1 MTNNEKITEKTYHK
15 FAQNSQ
21 EWHAHRAWP
30 TFNASDIAKVMG
42 VDKYT
47 TRDEFIAQCAT
58 GETPEISTYL
68 KRIFDKGH
76 KDERLA
82 RPIAEKIVGEELFP
96 ATISIVVD
104 GLKFSAS
111 FDGLTIDQS
120 ISWEHKGLNCDLST
134 NVQQGTI
141 CDMHKIQMEV
151 QLFISGAEKCLF
163 MASENG
169 NEETMVSTWY
179 ESTPGLMDEIIAAC
193 KQFKADVDAYVPVVA
208 DVDAMPAPVESLPAI
223 RYQLNGMAIKSNL
236 DEYREAAERLVEESK
251 LPMTT
256 DQEFATAEVRNKA
269 LRKAV
274 KDIKA
279 VCDRV
284 INEVSDIAKFRDDLM
299 SIGEMLRQA
308 ALNGEKQVK
317 ARKEQL
323 RFDIIKKAERDLA
336 DYCSKLDA
344 ELDGGP
350 YLGRISGNFI
360 NAAKGKSKL
369 SSVQSAVNDE
379 LARAKIEA
387 DGIARKIRVNL
398 KTLSEEAEEFKFLFA
413 DYKQIIFKETEDFG
427 ALVRDRVAQHKADV
441 TRKAAEKKAAEEQ
454 AEAKRKAA
462 EERDRAAKEYME
474 LTVAEGEAAGRQKV
488 ALKNCNE
495 NNVSIEKDPTIQ
507 IMKSIAAHGISSVIA
522 NTVAQLIVDGKIDRV
537 YFS

>member
-1 MTNNEKITEKTYHK
+1 M
-15 FAQNSQ
+15 
-21 EWHAHRAWP
+21 
-30 TFNASDIAKVMG
+30 
-42 VDKYT
+42 
-47 TRDEFIAQCAT
+47 
-58 GETPEISTYL
+58 EI
-68 KRIFDKGH
+68 
-76 KDERLA
+76 
-82 RPIAEKIVGEELFP
+82 V
-96 ATISIVVD
+96 
-104 GLKFSAS
+104 
-111 FDGLTIDQS
+111 
-120 ISWEHKGLNCDLST
+120 
-134 NVQQGTI
+134 NVQQGTKEWLDLRMEHFTASDAPAMMGVSKYLKRDELLAI
-141 CDMHKIQMEV
+141 KKTGTVPEVSPATQALFNRGHDAEAAIRPHIEEMIGSELYPATGTKIVDGLPLLASFDGITMTGDIDFEHKLYSESLAAQV
-151 QLFISGAEKCLF
+151 RSGKLDDHYKWQLDQQLLLSGAEKAIF
-163 MASENG
+163 VTSDG
-169 NEETMVSTWY
+169 
-179 ESTPGLMDEIIAAC
+179 TPGKMEWMWYKTTPERLKSLIAGWKQFEKDLAEYEYVPAVIEPIAA
-193 KQFKADVDAYVPVVA
+193 PVA
-208 DVDAMPAPVESLPAI
+208 SLPAI
-223 RYQLNGMAIKSNL
+223 SYQLNGMAIKSNL
-236 DEYREAAERLVEESK
+236 DEYRDAAERLVEESR

-323 RFDIIKKAERDLA
+323 RFEIIKKAERDLA
-336 DYCSKLDA
+336 DHCYKLDK

-350 YLGRISGNFI
+350 YLGGISGNFI
-360 NAAKGKSKL
+360 NVAKGKSKL

-379 LARAKIEA
+379 LARAKIES

-413 DYKQIIFKETEDFG
+413 DYKQIIFKEAEDFG
-427 ALVRDRVAQHKADV
+427 ALVRDRVAQHKAEV
-441 TRKAAEKKAAEEQ
+441 ARKAAEAKADEERKDAEKKAAEEQ

-474 LTVAEGEAAGRQKV
+474 LTVAEGEAAGRQKA
-488 ALKNCNE
+488 ALKNGNE
-495 NNVSIEKDPTIQ
+495 NKGSIEKEPTTQ
-507 IMKSIAAHGISSVIA
+507 IMESIAAHGIPAVIA
-522 NTVAQLIVDGKIDRV
+522 NRIAQLIVDGKIDRV